1 LSAAARLLVIGA
13 LAAATVLAGCGEDD
27 DLTSTTTTSAAGGLT
42 SSERDL
48 LVDSEDA
55 IVDYCRR
62 RALALTDPQ
71 KRPTAGQQ
79 ASALEAVD
87 AMVSL
92 ASEKPDAKV
101 GQGVEVSLFLGDLT
115 ENLEGSNC
123 DPLIVGRLQQGL
135 ASLPVPGG

>member
-1 LSAAARLLVIGA
+1 MKF
-13 LAAATVLAGCGEDD
+13 TPP
-27 DLTSTTTTSAAGGLT
+27 
-42 SSERDL
+42 
-48 LVDSEDA
+48 

-62 RALALTDPQ
+62 RALGLTDPQ

-87 AMVSL
+87 AMLGL
-92 ASEKPDAKV
+92 AGEKPDAKV

-135 ASLPVPGG
+135 ASLPGP